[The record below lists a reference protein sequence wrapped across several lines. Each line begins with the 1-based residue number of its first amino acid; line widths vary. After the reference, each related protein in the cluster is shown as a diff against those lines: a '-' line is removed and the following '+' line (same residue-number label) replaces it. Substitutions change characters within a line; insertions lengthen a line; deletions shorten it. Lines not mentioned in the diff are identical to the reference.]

1 MLLITDG
8 LPRGLGYVEID
19 QRNVH
24 AELPPGTNRHF
35 EADTYT
41 CSHCQYVVVLNP
53 QRVRERTKCRGCN
66 HHICDGCA
74 ALKAAGE
81 PCRTFWQQVDELLER
96 AARQPESTLI
106 LPQQGD

>member
-24 AELPPGTNRHF
+24 APLPPGTLRHF

-41 CSHCQYVVVLNP
+41 CSHCQFVVVMNP
-53 QRVRERTKCRGCN
+53 ARVRERYKCKGCN

-74 ALKAAGE
+74 AKLVAGAE
-81 PCRTFWQQVDELLER
+81 CKTYAEHIEELMER
-96 AARQPESTLI
+96 ELRHPDSTI
-106 LPQQGD
+106 IAP